1 MCSISVRCCV
11 HMWHVYNNKLN
22 EIVLCTEWPLILLFY
37 CSRTNKFP
45 ESSDTPP
52 VYLPGTASCFS
63 FLFIV
68 FDNIYATIYSSAC
81 VTVGLRVC
89 SVSLSITDD
98 NKEATCNKND
108 DRCSTQKVFFSC
120 HSIERVFS
128 ICLPVEVMRI
138 SSNYLAISSVQAA
151 YVCVCRHIHTT
162 TTTKTSANRT
172 IREGWKTVPLI
183 RPSVL
188 NSTTLAICIGGD
200 SSSSS
205 SSLFIIIMCT
215 SQAERW
221 KKKRRYSGPFSLS
234 FLYFRLSWFG
244 QISARAREE

>member
-98 NKEATCNKND
+98 NKEPTCNKND

-151 YVCVCRHIHTT
+151 YVCVSSYTHNNNNKDISKQNYTRGVKNGSSNPAVSTQLNYLGYLYRRGLFFFFFSVYYYYVHI
-162 TTTKTSANRT
+162 TS
-172 IREGWKTVPLI
+172 REVEKKEEIQRPL
-183 RPSVL
+183 
-188 NSTTLAICIGGD
+188 
-200 SSSSS
+200 
-205 SSLFIIIMCT
+205 
-215 SQAERW
+215 
-221 KKKRRYSGPFSLS
+221 
-234 FLYFRLSWFG
+234 
-244 QISARAREE
+244 